1 MDDSSREAI
10 RPAKGGD
17 SVFMID
23 AEKLFESLAEEIAQI
38 EREGKTL
45 IFETKYDVST
55 KLVNAMENAIAD
67 IGVVEVEE

>member
-1 MDDSSREAI
+1 
-10 RPAKGGD
+10 
-17 SVFMID
+17 MID